1 MVLNPTKRDLNMKES
16 LAAAMCREAKLD
28 GRKEFFR
35 NNTTHKIFEIYV
47 HALYCVLSTRK

>member
-16 LAAAMCREAKLD
+16 LAAAMCREATLD

-47 HALYCVLSTRK
+47 HAL